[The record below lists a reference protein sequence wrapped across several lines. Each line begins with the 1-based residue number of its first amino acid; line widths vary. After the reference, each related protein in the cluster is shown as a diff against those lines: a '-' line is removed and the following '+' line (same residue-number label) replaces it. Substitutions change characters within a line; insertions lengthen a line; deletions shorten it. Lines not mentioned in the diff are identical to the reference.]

1 MKPLLYSVL
10 IALLLSSCVATQNNT
25 TNTSTIENEDDI
37 VTISNDNLEYDII
50 IIEPGFNSW
59 LETTAR
65 PEGYYSQP
73 YLETKNKIY
82 VNAWNQRVNQIDS
95 DRNLYEM
102 LIDYNGSINYG
113 YELNYKL
120 YNYFVYFQITHNQ
133 KLAGT
138 IPRI

>member
-1 MKPLLYSVL
+1 MKPLLYSLL
-10 IALLLSSCVATQNNT
+10 IALTLLSCVATQNSN
-25 TNTSTIENEDDI
+25 TNTDAIENEDDI

-50 IIEPGFNSW
+50 IIEPGFNTW
-59 LETTAR
+59 LDSSAR

-73 YLETKNKIY
+73 YLETKNRIY
-82 VNAWNQRVNQIDS
+82 VNAWNQRVNLISSNKD
-95 DRNLYEM
+95 LYEM
-102 LIDYNGSINYG
+102 QIDYNSSINYG

-133 KLAGT
+133 KLAGA

>member
-10 IALLLSSCVATQNNT
+10 IALILSSCVATKNSN
-25 TNTSTIENEDDI
+25 TNTSVIENEDDI

-50 IIEPGFNSW
+50 IIEPGFNTW
-59 LETTAR
+59 LDSSAR

-73 YLETKNKIY
+73 YLETKNRIY
-82 VNAWNQRVNQIDS
+82 VNAWNQRVNLISSNKD
-95 DRNLYEM
+95 LYEM
-102 LIDYNGSINYG
+102 QIDYNPSINYG

-133 KLAGT
+133 KLAGA

>member
-1 MKPLLYSVL
+1 LHYF
-10 IALLLSSCVATQNNT
+10 
-25 TNTSTIENEDDI
+25 
-37 VTISNDNLEYDII
+37 YDII